1 MWQPLSMAHGQ
12 LMGQKMGDS
21 VLRMRVVMAD
31 FSF

>member
-1 MWQPLSMAHGQ
+1 MAAMVHGQ

-21 VLRMRVVMAD
+21 FLRMRVVMAD